1 MRVWA
6 SEGDFQSFV
15 LADEDIARH
24 LSRPEIERTFDL
36 KHQLRHVEYIYRRV
50 YES

>member
-6 SEGDFQSFV
+6 NEGDFHSFV
-15 LADEDIARH
+15 LADKDITKH
-24 LSRPEIERTFDL
+24 LSRLEIERTFDL